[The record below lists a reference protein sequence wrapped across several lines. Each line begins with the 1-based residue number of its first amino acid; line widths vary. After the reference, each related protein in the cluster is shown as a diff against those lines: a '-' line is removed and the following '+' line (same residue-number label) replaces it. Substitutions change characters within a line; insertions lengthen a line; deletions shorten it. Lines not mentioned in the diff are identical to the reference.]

1 MPTDGSAHPSGRKRG
16 YDLKSDYQGLT
27 DEIVDLLGLSIAPL
41 AITFHDTV
49 PDGVKRFQGVF
60 PPATEDGRTGA
71 VPAGCV
77 FWAKGLN
84 ATFATEPEDHANCSV
99 GSLTHGL
106 ITLEEAASRADVK
119 AVCEANWVQPE
130 IFPAIPTVNARP
142 AAVVYGPLA
151 ETRSEPD
158 VVLLRLVGK
167 QVMQLHAAMPSLR
180 FEGKPQCHIVAI
192 AKEQDEVAV
201 SVGCML
207 SRVRTGMSNNE
218 VTCAIPGSRL
228 SDVIA
233 SLREACEADRLVA
246 SYASED
252 GKRFA

>member
-1 MPTDGSAHPSGRKRG
+1 MPTDGPAHLSGRKG
-16 YDLKSDYQGLT
+16 GNDPMSDYQTLT

-41 AITFHDTV
+41 AITFHDAV
-49 PDGVKRFQGVF
+49 PDGVKRFEGAY

-71 VPAGCV
+71 VSAGCV
-77 FWAKGLN
+77 FWVEGLK

-130 IFPAIPTVNARP
+130 IFPAIPTVKAQP
-142 AAVVYGPLA
+142 AAMVYGPLA
-151 ETRSEPD
+151 ETQGEPD

-167 QVMQLHAAMPSLR
+167 QVMQLHSAVPSLR

-192 AKEQDEVAV
+192 AKEQEEVAV

-207 SRVRTGMSNNE
+207 SRVRTGMSNSE
-218 VTCAIPGSRL
+218 VTCAIPGSKL
-228 SDVIA
+228 GDVIA
-233 SLREACEADRLVA
+233 SLKEVCEADRLVA
-246 SYASED
+246 SYA
-252 GKRFA
+252 KRFA